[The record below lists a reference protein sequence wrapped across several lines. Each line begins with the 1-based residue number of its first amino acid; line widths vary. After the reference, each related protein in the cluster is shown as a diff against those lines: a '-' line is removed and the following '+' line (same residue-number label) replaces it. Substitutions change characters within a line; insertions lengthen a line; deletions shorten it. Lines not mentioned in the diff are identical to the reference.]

1 MSKEKA
7 RRNLHQLG
15 VDVDSSQMMVM
26 KALMAA
32 AGGPSKFVTYKEIAA
47 HLEKLEKKKYTRA
60 YIYRRL
66 SDLEIAGFIVVADTI
81 QHPKHFSISE
91 AGIAKALKEKQKKML
106 SEIKTKREDVIAT
119 QKLLTTTNP
128 ESVAM
133 TLHNQLVG
141 LDSIEGSVVIEG
153 IENVRSTIIREFGEA
168 AKPGDEIRIIA
179 PASAIGGG
187 ARKSGMAEMSLMAR
201 AKDGVKIISVLM
213 PVEGKQSVTM
223 NLIANYIQHVGDTFT
238 KLAST
243 GNILFRIAKKNYQT
257 YRMVSL
263 NSDKMLLYLTH
274 AAESDMAALIQ
285 RKDNPG
291 LIDDAIKTFDEIY
304 DDALDVISVVN
315 QSLSENK

>member
-1 MSKEKA
+1 MSKDKA

-47 HLEKLEKKKYTRA
+47 HIEKLERKKYTKA

-66 SDLEIAGFIVVADTI
+66 TDLENEGFIVVDTI
-81 QHPKHFSISE
+81 QHPKQFSISE
-91 AGIAKALKEKQKKML
+91 AGIVKALEKKRKKML
-106 SEIKTKREDVIAT
+106 SETQTKRQEVIT
-119 QKLLTTTNP
+119 SQKLLTTTNP
-128 ESVAM
+128 EEVAM
-133 TLHNQLVG
+133 TLYSQLVG

-153 IENVRSTIIREFGEA
+153 IENVRSTIIREFGEGS
-168 AKPGDEIRIIA
+168 KPGDEIRIIA
-179 PASAIGGG
+179 PASVLEGGL
-187 ARKSGMAEMSLMAR
+187 RKAGMAEMSLMAR

-213 PVEGKQSVTM
+213 PVEGKQSFTTD
-223 NLIANYIQHVGDTFT
+223 LISNYVQHIGDVFT

-243 GNILFRIAKKNYQT
+243 GNISFRIAKKYYQT

-291 LIDDAIKTFDEIY
+291 LIDDAVKTFDTIY
-304 DDALDVISVVN
+304 DEAADVMTTVN
-315 QSLSENK
+315 QSLSNNQ

>member
-1 MSKEKA
+1 MSKDEA
-7 RRNLHQLG
+7 RGNLQQVG

-47 HLEKLEKKKYTRA
+47 YLEKLEKKKYTKA

-66 SDLEIAGFIVVADTI
+66 TDLENEGFIVVDTI
-81 QHPKHFSISE
+81 QHPKQFSISE
-91 AGIAKALKEKQKKML
+91 AGIVKALEKKREKML
-106 SEIKTKREDVIAT
+106 SRTQTKRKEVLAK
-119 QKLLTTTNP
+119 QNLLTTTNP
-128 ESVAM
+128 EDVAM
-133 TLHNQLVG
+133 ALYNQLVG

-168 AKPGDEIRIIA
+168 SKPGDVIRVMA
-179 PASAIGGG
+179 PANILDGGLE
-187 ARKSGMAEMSLMAR
+187 KVGMAEMSLMAR
-201 AKDGVKIISVLM
+201 ARNGVKIIGLLM
-213 PVEGKQSVTM
+213 PAEGKQSFTKE
-223 NLIANYIQHVGDTFT
+223 LIRSYIKNVGDAFT

-243 GNILFRIAKKNYQT
+243 GNILLRIAKEDYKT

-285 RKDNPG
+285 RKDNSG
-291 LIDDAIKTFDEIY
+291 LIDDAVMTFDRIY
-304 DDALDVISVVN
+304 DEAIDSWN
-315 QSLSENK
+315 